1 MQTIVGR
8 HPLVPSNTV
17 MDSSVTGVKLN
28 CLILH
33 IFRMSL
39 IALKSLQVMFES
51 GTFSVQLFN
60 RALTHSRACFWKSC
74 LNFGGYRRL
83 KHELDA
89 CLNLV

>member
-33 IFRMSL
+33 ISRMSL
-39 IALKSLQVMFES
+39 IAFKSSQVMFDS
-51 GTFSVQLFN
+51 GTFSVQFFN
-60 RALTHSRACFWKSC
+60 RALTHSRACF
-74 LNFGGYRRL
+74 
-83 KHELDA
+83 
-89 CLNLV
+89 